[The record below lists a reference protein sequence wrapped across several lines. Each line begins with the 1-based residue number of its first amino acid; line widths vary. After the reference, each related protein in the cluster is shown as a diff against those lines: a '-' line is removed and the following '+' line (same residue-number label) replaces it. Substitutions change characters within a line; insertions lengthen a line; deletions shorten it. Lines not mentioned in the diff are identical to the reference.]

1 VGRAGHLPATAPAP
15 PDESTRA
22 WLALRGGQAAEA
34 EQGFARA
41 LLAEPRD
48 ARALFGAASLAYER
62 GDGERA
68 WQSSLALLELAAR
81 EADPLA
87 HQLAAATLA
96 RIARVLTELP
106 DRRAAEDRLLAL
118 DGSRLS
124 WQAHYALA
132 LVVFDIARR
141 RGDSAL
147 LGRAMADAGC
157 VSGATLVG
165 RSGRL
170 PFLDLDAEG
179 YLPEPEPRSL
189 LRAGCQLQLNLPDAL
204 PGVKVLQANV
214 ELPGGRY
221 AVVLDFAGPARLR
234 VDGGPWQA
242 HGGSLS
248 SYGARWSATVV
259 QLAGR
264 EHHIELRIGS
274 YGQGVDL
281 ALLVMPVLDTPP
293 DSVSAS
299 SANPNAAA
307 ARSLLLTYAS
317 ALEANLVGDTD
328 RLLTQIDKL
337 DGEGNFALGLA
348 AAARLAQSDATRPAD
363 IMRDKARE
371 LFGRA
376 LAIDPGMARAWL
388 DLAGLEMQK
397 SRPRDAAAAARH
409 ALAVAPAWW
418 PGHLALATALRAQ
431 GFERPADDEIDAG
444 MKLLD
449 EGKGGCSL
457 IAQALDR
464 AEERDHETR
473 AAYLVDLLSRCDAQS
488 DAPRLWLSKHGDLP
502 GVKAWLEQAMPLSS
516 DPVWLR
522 SERAEVALALGSTAA
537 ASAELADL
545 ARLAPRD
552 VNLRIRLADVE
563 LAEGGA
569 DRARTVLA
577 QALALYP
584 GRQEVRQAA
593 RLVGLAL
600 PLDEYRVDGRSVI
613 RDYLA
618 SGRHY
623 PAPAVVVL
631 DRAVEKALPDGA
643 GIVLTHSITQVLSKD
658 AIEHVGEVTVPEG
671 AEILALRTHKADGTV
686 REAEEIA
693 GKGAISA
700 PNLAVGDFVEVETL
714 EFKEARA
721 AVAPGFVAERFYFQ
735 SFDAP
740 LDRSEYVLI
749 APAGAELKINTRG
762 QAPPPVTSRAH
773 DGTQV
778 LTFSARGVAQA
789 FAERS
794 AVPAQEWIPSVKV
807 SSGLSVLAWSRFIAD
822 GFVRAGR
829 GSPEVDKIAALI
841 ARQAGGHAG
850 HLAADIVS
858 WVGEHIEPEDDFAES
873 ATATLA
879 RGRGNRAALLLALAR
894 SLGVRADLLLAR
906 SLLAAPAEAPVGPDD
921 LDDFRE
927 ALVSFA
933 GPGGDL
939 FVDPQLRRAPLGYLP
954 PYLDGT
960 RALVAGSAQLA
971 TLRSQV
977 RDSRKVELR
986 AELQSDGSAQVAV
999 VEKVTGWPVV
1009 EWNELLDVT
1018 GQDQA
1023 TLRREFEQRWL
1034 GQQFPG
1040 AQLDT
1045 LSVKADR
1052 ESTRVEYTFRLAGM
1066 ATPRGPLLVLRP
1078 SFFQSQPG
1086 RRFGSEPERKT
1097 ALMLGFDVPVELQA
1111 DITLPPGAKVVELG
1125 RGSEVKIGDAVFVEE
1140 RSSSELPDGRTKLSL
1155 MRKSCLPLMR
1165 IAPQRYSDVAAQLR
1179 AVDSVEQGEM
1189 RIALAGD

>member
-1 VGRAGHLPATAPAP
+1 MCAAGAGCASGWVGRAGHLPATAPAP

-62 GDGERA
+62 GDGEGA

-157 VSGATLVG
+157 VPGATLVG

-179 YLPEPEPRSL
+179 YLPKPEPRFL

-259 QLAGR
+259 QFAGR

-569 DRARTVLA
+569 DRPARCWPRLSRSIPA
-577 QALALYP
+577 GGGAPSRPP
-584 GRQEVRQAA
+584 GRASAAA
-593 RLVGLAL
+593 RRISGGRAQCHTRLPGVGA
-600 PLDEYRVDGRSVI
+600 PLSRSRGGRA
-613 RDYLA
+613 R
-618 SGRHY
+618 SGGGEGFARWCRHM
-623 PAPAVVVL
+623 
-631 DRAVEKALPDGA
+631 
-643 GIVLTHSITQVLSKD
+643 LTHPITQVLSKD

-671 AEILALRTHKADGTV
+671 AGILALRTHKADGTV

-894 SLGVRADLLLAR
+894 SLGVRLICSWRAR
-906 SLLAAPAEAPVGPDD
+906 SWRHQPRRRSG
-921 LDDFRE
+921 RMTWTT
-927 ALVSFA
+927 FA
-933 GPGGDL
+933 
-939 FVDPQLRRAPLGYLP
+939 RR
-954 PYLDGT
+954 
-960 RALVAGSAQLA
+960 
-971 TLRSQV
+971 
-977 RDSRKVELR
+977 
-986 AELQSDGSAQVAV
+986 
-999 VEKVTGWPVV
+999 W
-1009 EWNELLDVT
+1009 
-1018 GQDQA
+1018 
-1023 TLRREFEQRWL
+1023 
-1034 GQQFPG
+1034 
-1040 AQLDT
+1040 
-1045 LSVKADR
+1045 
-1052 ESTRVEYTFRLAGM
+1052 
-1066 ATPRGPLLVLRP
+1066 
-1078 SFFQSQPG
+1078 
-1086 RRFGSEPERKT
+1086 
-1097 ALMLGFDVPVELQA
+1097 
-1111 DITLPPGAKVVELG
+1111 
-1125 RGSEVKIGDAVFVEE
+1125 
-1140 RSSSELPDGRTKLSL
+1140 
-1155 MRKSCLPLMR
+1155 
-1165 IAPQRYSDVAAQLR
+1165 
-1179 AVDSVEQGEM
+1179 
-1189 RIALAGD
+1189 